1 MKEVKYNFP
10 AVSRHVYDIDAF
22 EILDQLRKNY
32 ECKKES
38 IKPDYDYLASID
50 DQEDHFMK
58 VMKSEDRDLTKHQEH
73 RNYIVSSSLNFYNYF
88 LSQKLLI
95 IDIHKIGALLSFQA
109 KQFLGNPTAK
119 RDNFIGLIEFK
130 VYESVKVGNIFSEDI
145 RLEKIMNWVDKNRR
159 ISSVDF
165 TEANLTLDE
174 DDVLRKVPKF
184 QEVTF
189 DEAIGITLVSKL
201 KLYFSEE
208 EHELLFALIVK
219 GEYNKPLCFKGQ
231 TNQLAELFKRIK
243 YNSYLN
249 VKSYSV
255 LKKWL
260 VNSFIIINDVN
271 DIAKKMNVD
280 YVMSVF
286 SKFAKEPK
294 KDMRILTDI
303 APYRRPKSK
312 INDLDNRK

>member
-10 AVSRHVYDIDAF
+10 AVLRHVYDIDAF

-58 VMKSEDRDLTKHQEH
+58 VMKSEDRDLTMHQEH

-165 TEANLTLDE
+165 TEENLTLDE
-174 DDVLRKVPKF
+174 DDVLRKVPTF
-184 QEVTF
+184 REVAYEEDF
-189 DEAIGITLVSKL
+189 SITLVNAL
-201 KLYFSEE
+201 KPFFAEE
-208 EHELLFALIVK
+208 EHELLLRLIIDGVYEK
-219 GEYNKPLCFKGQ
+219 SIVFKAKQ
-231 TNQLAELFKRIK
+231 NQIVELFKRLKKASKLVVSNNKVLAEWITK
-243 YNSYLN
+243 CFLMLDKNEQPRALNYNSVIDILN
-249 VKSYSV
+249 KSR
-255 LKKWL
+255 
-260 VNSFIIINDVN
+260 N
-271 DIAKKMNVD
+271 
-280 YVMSVF
+280 
-286 SKFAKEPK
+286 EPK
-294 KDMRILTDI
+294 WDRILQ
-303 APYRRPKSK
+303 
-312 INDLDNRK
+312 DLLPPEQKD

>member
-58 VMKSEDRDLTKHQEH
+58 VMKSEDRDLTMHQEH

-109 KQFLGNPTAK
+109 KKFLGNPTAK

-165 TEANLTLDE
+165 TEENLTLDE
-174 DDVLRKVPKF
+174 DDVLRKVPTF
-184 QEVTF
+184 REVAYEEDF
-189 DEAIGITLVSKL
+189 SITLVNAL
-201 KLYFSEE
+201 KPFFAEE
-208 EHELLFALIVK
+208 EHELLLRLIIDGVYEK
-219 GEYNKPLCFKGQ
+219 SIVFKAKQ
-231 TNQLAELFKRIK
+231 NQIVELFKRLKKASKLVVSNNKVLAEWITK
-243 YNSYLN
+243 CFLMLDKDEQPRALNYNSVIDILN
-249 VKSYSV
+249 KSR
-255 LKKWL
+255 
-260 VNSFIIINDVN
+260 N
-271 DIAKKMNVD
+271 
-280 YVMSVF
+280 
-286 SKFAKEPK
+286 EPK
-294 KDMRILTDI
+294 WDWILEDLLPPKQKD
-303 APYRRPKSK
+303 
-312 INDLDNRK
+312 